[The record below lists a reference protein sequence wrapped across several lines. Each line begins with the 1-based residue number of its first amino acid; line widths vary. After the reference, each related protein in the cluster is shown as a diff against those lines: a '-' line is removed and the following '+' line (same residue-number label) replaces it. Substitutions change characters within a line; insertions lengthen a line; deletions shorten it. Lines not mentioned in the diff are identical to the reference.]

1 MKALYNS
8 CVTEENLFIS
18 DKPIFAA
25 VDDRFKRWPF
35 AKRISQTIIRRTNKD
50 SLVIGIYGPWGD
62 GKTSVLNF
70 IESELSCQDDII
82 VVRFNPWLF
91 HDETTLL
98 KSFFETLAETLG
110 RKLPTKKQEVGEK
123 LRKYGSIVS
132 IASVS
137 LFGLA
142 LSPGQAMKEL
152 GDQLSTSELSQLR
165 ERVEKILEEEKKC
178 VLVIMDDIDRLDR
191 SEVHAV
197 LKLVKLSADFAYTS
211 YILAFDEE
219 VVAASVGERYGAGD
233 VNAGRK
239 FLEKIVQ
246 VPLYLPRIDDT
257 SLQRFT
263 FSCIDEALKNAQV
276 ALSESEGRE
285 FVRQFTAGLE
295 SRIDTPRLAKRYGN
309 ALSFALPLLQGEV
322 NTVDLM
328 LIEGI
333 RALCPELYQAMRER
347 PDIFLGQNL
356 VGFNSYRQEE
366 AKTDTQNFANEVLES
381 LSSKEQEDIHH
392 LLEYLFPRMATAYKK
407 NHVPHG
413 HDFEKVWQEGK
424 RVTSSGY
431 YNRYFSYGVPEGDIS
446 DVQLEDFFK
455 NLPKLDGD
463 GISRQLLDWLGDQSA
478 TTLIQKLR
486 ANVEKVSGNE
496 AAYLAL
502 SLAGMAERFPED
514 WGGFAFMSTS
524 EQAALYVSEL
534 IRKLPG
540 ETARIELS
548 RQIVLASNPL
558 TFAVSMLRWAGPQDT
573 ETTEPILSKEN
584 VETLSGVVAE
594 RVTSLLSKLEDPI
607 YSAIGTEKHAP
618 AYLSIL
624 VRNKGKEATTRYL
637 VTTFE
642 KDAANALRFLR
653 RYASS
658 WTDISTGE
666 RAVRNID
673 TEAFDS
679 ISRVID
685 TGTLLE
691 WLQRALAENLTV
703 EDSSNYVTGY
713 VEGLR
718 SSKDIEREL
727 ARQFAFHLAK
737 QAQTLSTNDLSEL
750 NQPSN

>member
-1 MKALYNS
+1 M
-8 CVTEENLFIS
+8 TEENLFIS
-18 DKPIFAA
+18 DKPVFAA
-25 VDDRFKRWPF
+25 EDDKFKRWPF
-35 AKRISQTIIRRTNKD
+35 AKRISQTIIRRTNED
-50 SLVIGIYGPWGD
+50 SLVIGVYGPWGD

-70 IESELSCQDDII
+70 IESELSSQDDII

-110 RKLPTKKQEVGEK
+110 RKLPTKKQELGEK

-142 LSPGQAMKEL
+142 LSPGQAIKEL
-152 GDQLSTSELSQLR
+152 GDQLSTFELSQLR
-165 ERVEKILEEEKKC
+165 ERVEKILEEEKKR
-178 VLVIMDDIDRLDR
+178 VLVVMDDIDRLDKN
-191 SEVHAV
+191 EVHAI
-197 LKLVKLSADFAYTS
+197 LKLIKLSADFAYTS

-233 VNAGRK
+233 VDAGRK

-246 VPLYLPRIDDT
+246 IPLHLPKIDDA
-257 SLQRFT
+257 SLQKFT

-295 SRIDTPRLAKRYGN
+295 SRINTPRLAKRYGN

-328 LIEGI
+328 LVEGI
-333 RALCPELYQAMRER
+333 RALYPELYQAMRER

-356 VGFNSYRQEE
+356 IGFSSHRQEE
-366 AKTDTQNFANEVLES
+366 AKTDTQKFVNEALGS
-381 LSSKEQEDIHH
+381 LPSKEREDIHH
-392 LLEYLFPRMATAYKK
+392 LLEYLFPRMATVYKQ
-407 NHVPHG
+407 NHAPHG

-424 RVTSSGY
+424 RIASSGY
-431 YNRYFSYGVPEGDIS
+431 YNRYFSYGVPKGDIS

-455 NLPKLDGD
+455 NLPMLDRD

-496 AAYLAL
+496 AAHLAL
-502 SLAGMAERFPED
+502 SLAAMAERFPED
-514 WGGFAFMSTS
+514 GGGFALISTF

-534 IRKLPG
+534 VNRLPDEMTRVDLG
-540 ETARIELS
+540 K
-548 RQIVLASNPL
+548 QIVLASNPL
-558 TFAVSMLRWAGPQDT
+558 VFAVSILQWANPQDDKT
-573 ETTEPILSKEN
+573 SETILSKESIK
-584 VETLSGVVAE
+584 TLFDVVAG
-594 RVTSLLSKLEDPI
+594 RVESLIGGFKEPI
-607 YSAIGTEKHAP
+607 YIDTNTEKHAT
-618 AYLSIL
+618 AYLSVL
-624 VRNKGKEATTRYL
+624 AQTKGKETSTRYL
-637 VTTFE
+637 VSTFE
-642 KDAANALRFLR
+642 KDATNALKFLY

-658 WTDISTGE
+658 WTDMSTGK
-666 RAVRNID
+666 RIVRDIT
-673 TEAFDS
+673 TETFGT

-685 TGTLLE
+685 AGTLLE
-691 WLQRALAENLTV
+691 WLQRALGENLAV
-703 EDSSNYVTGY
+703 EDTSNYVTGY
-713 VEGLR
+713 VEGLK
-718 SSKDIEREL
+718 SSRDIERTL
-727 ARQFAFHLAK
+727 ARQFVFHLGE
-737 QAQTLSTNDLSEL
+737 QAQTLGTDA
-750 NQPSN
+750 